1 MASPN
6 YYEVLGISQDA
17 SDTEIKKAY
26 RTLSLKYH
34 PDRNST
40 EEAKNKIQKINEAY
54 ETLSDT
60 EAKNRYDM
68 ELRYGNQGMRF
79 GGGGGMPFAHMS
91 TMDEFSDI
99 NQIFNM
105 MFGGGGGGFPP
116 GFPPGMHHPEIR
128 VFHGGRQMN
137 FQQKPEPIHKTVQI
151 TLEQSYAGCNLPVE
165 IERTMIIN
173 HVRSTEIETIYV
185 SIPQGIDDNE
195 MMVFENKGHC
205 VNGNVYGDL
214 KISFQIINNTG
225 FRRQGLDLIYNK
237 KISLKDAL
245 CGFSFEMEHVNGK
258 KLCLN
263 NKTNPTV
270 IKPNYKKVVPNMGM
284 VREQSTGNMIIDF
297 EVDFPETLT
306 AEQIQQ
312 LQLILEE

>member
-1 MASPN
+1 MN
-6 YYEVLGISQDA
+6 
-17 SDTEIKKAY
+17 
-26 RTLSLKYH
+26 
-34 PDRNST
+34 
-40 EEAKNKIQKINEAY
+40 
-54 ETLSDT
+54 
-60 EAKNRYDM
+60 
-68 ELRYGNQGMRF
+68 
-79 GGGGGMPFAHMS
+79 

-105 MFGGGGGGFPP
+105 MFGGMGGGM

-128 VFHGGRQMN
+128 VFHGGRPMN

-151 TLEQSYAGCNLPVE
+151 TLEQSYSGCNLPVE

-185 SIPQGIDDNE
+185 SIPRGIDDNE

-237 KISLKDAL
+237 KISLRDAL
-245 CGFSFEMEHVNGK
+245 CGFSFEMDHVNGK

-270 IKPNYKKVVPNMGM
+270 IKPDYKKVVPNMGM
-284 VREQSTGNMIIDF
+284 VREHSTGNMIIDF
-297 EVDFPETLT
+297 EVEFPDTLT